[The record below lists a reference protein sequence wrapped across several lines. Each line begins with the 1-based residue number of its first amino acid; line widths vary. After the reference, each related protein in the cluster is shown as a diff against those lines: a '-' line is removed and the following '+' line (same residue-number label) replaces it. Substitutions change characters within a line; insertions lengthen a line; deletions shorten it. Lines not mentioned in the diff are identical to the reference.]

1 MSNETSQTDTQ
12 AVESMDTVQ
21 AGSQQ
26 EGTLEGQEA
35 MDWQKEAK
43 KFQSMYDKA
52 EAEKK
57 HMDQYKPLVNL
68 LEQRPDLVETLRD
81 SIVGNTGEDKKT
93 DTAQLQDDEFNPWDA
108 YNKPGSP
115 SYEMRVKQEE
125 ARINN
130 AVNNAM
136 RGQEQKQFI
145 SNTMNKLESDFGMN
159 KDEVQEFMR
168 FAQQPKDNVP
178 LDNLVK
184 LFKMNK
190 GEYKEPVIQKPD
202 TSNQARTAGVLQG
215 GSVPTKSEQDGMW
228 DQILNA
234 ANAGSISR
242 GIKRK

>member
-1 MSNETSQTDTQ
+1 MSNETSTTDTQ

-26 EGTLEGQEA
+26 EGTLEGEA

-52 EAEKK
+52 ESEKK

-81 SIVGNTGEDKKT
+81 SIVGNTGEEKKT
-93 DTAQLQDDEFNPWDA
+93 ETAQLQDDEFNPWDA
-108 YNKPGSP
+108 YNKPGSA

-145 SNTMNKLESDFGMN
+145 SNTVNKLESDFGMD

-184 LFKMNK
+184 LYKMNK

-234 ANAGSISR
+234 ANAGSISK

>member
-26 EGTLEGQEA
+26 EGTLEGEA

-93 DTAQLQDDEFNPWDA
+93 ETAQLQDDEFNPWDA
-108 YNKPGSP
+108 YNKPGSA

-136 RGQEQKQFI
+136 KGQEQKQFI

-234 ANAGSISR
+234 ANAGSISK

>member
-26 EGTLEGQEA
+26 EGTLEEQEA
-35 MDWQKEAK
+35 LDWQKEAK

-81 SIVGNTGEDKKT
+81 SIVGNTGEEKKT
-93 DTAQLQDDEFNPWDA
+93 ETAQLQDDEFNPWDA

-145 SNTMNKLESDFGMN
+145 NNTVSKLESDFGMN

-190 GEYKEPVIQKPD
+190 GDYKEPVIQKPD

-234 ANAGSISR
+234 ASSGSIKQT
-242 GIKRK
+242 IKRK

>member
-1 MSNETSQTDTQ
+1 MSNETSTTDTQ
-12 AVESMDTVQ
+12 AVESMDRVQ
-21 AGSQQ
+21 AESQQ

-81 SIVGNTGEDKKT
+81 SIVGKNGEEKKT
-93 DTAQLQDDEFNPWDA
+93 EALQLNEDEFNPWDA

-115 SYEMRVKQEE
+115 SYEFRVKEEE

-145 SNTMNKLESDFGMN
+145 NNTVNKLESEFGMN

-168 FAQQPKDNVP
+168 FAQQPKDSVP

-202 TSNQARTAGVLQG
+202 TSNQARTAGILQG
-215 GSVPTKSEQDGMW
+215 GSVPTKSEQDSMW
-228 DQILNA
+228 DTIMSA
-234 ANAGSISR
+234 ASSGGIGR
-242 GIKRK
+242 GIKR

>member
-35 MDWQKEAK
+35 MDWEREAK

-81 SIVGNTGEDKKT
+81 SIVGNNGEDKKT
-93 DTAQLQDDEFNPWDA
+93 ETAQLQDDEFNPWDA

-145 SNTMNKLESDFGMN
+145 SNTMNKLENDFGMN

-184 LFKMNK
+184 LYKMNK

-234 ANAGSISR
+234 ANAGSISK

>member
-1 MSNETSQTDTQ
+1 MSNETSTTDTQ

-68 LEQRPDLVETLRD
+68 LEQRPDLVETLRY
-81 SIVGNTGEDKKT
+81 SIVGNNGEDKKT
-93 DTAQLQDDEFNPWDA
+93 ETAQLQDDEFNPWDA
-108 YNKPGSP
+108 YNNPGSA
-115 SYEMRVKQEE
+115 SYEMRENQEE

-184 LFKMNK
+184 LYKMNK

-202 TSNQARTAGVLQG
+202 TSNQARRAGVLQG

-234 ANAGSISR
+234 ANAGSISK

>member
-1 MSNETSQTDTQ
+1 MSNETSTTDTQ

-26 EGTLEGQEA
+26 EGTLEGEA

-52 EAEKK
+52 ESEKK

-81 SIVGNTGEDKKT
+81 SIVGNTGEEKKT
-93 DTAQLQDDEFNPWDA
+93 ETAQLQDDEFNPWDA
-108 YNKPGSP
+108 YNKPGSA

-145 SNTMNKLESDFGMN
+145 SNTVNKLESDFGMN

-184 LFKMNK
+184 LYKMNK

-234 ANAGSISR
+234 ANAGSISK

>member
-81 SIVGNTGEDKKT
+81 SIVGNNGEDKKT
-93 DTAQLQDDEFNPWDA
+93 ETAQLQDDEFNPWDA
-108 YNKPGSP
+108 YNKPGSA

-184 LFKMNK
+184 LYKMNK

-234 ANAGSISR
+234 ANAGSISK

>member
-1 MSNETSQTDTQ
+1 MSNETSTTDTQ

-21 AGSQQ
+21 AELQQ
-26 EGTLEGQEA
+26 EGTLEGKEA
-35 MDWQKEAK
+35 MDWLKEAK

-52 EAEKK
+52 VTEKK
-57 HMDQYKPLVNL
+57 HLDQYKPLVNL

-81 SIVGNTGEDKKT
+81 SIVGNNGEDKKT
-93 DTAQLQDDEFNPWDA
+93 ETAQLKDDDFNPWDA

-115 SYEMRVKQEE
+115 SYEFRVKEEE

-145 SNTMNKLESDFGMN
+145 SNTMNKLESDFGMG

-184 LFKMNK
+184 LYKMNK

>member
-35 MDWQKEAK
+35 MDWEKEAK

-93 DTAQLQDDEFNPWDA
+93 ETAQLQDDEFNPWDA

>member
-93 DTAQLQDDEFNPWDA
+93 ETAQLQDDEFNPWDA

-184 LFKMNK
+184 LYKMNK

-228 DQILNA
+228 DQILTA
-234 ANAGSISR
+234 ANAGSISK

>member
-1 MSNETSQTDTQ
+1 MNTETSQTDTQ
-12 AVESMDTVQ
+12 FSESMDEVQ
-21 AGSQQ
+21 TEGQQ
-26 EGTLEGQEA
+26 EGTLEGNES
-35 MDWQKEAK
+35 MNWEKEAK
-43 KFQSMYDKA
+43 KFQSMYDRA
-52 EAEKK
+52 EADKK
-57 HMDQYKPLVNL
+57 HLSQYKPLINL

-81 SIVGNTGEDKKT
+81 NIVGNKGVNKPTE
-93 DTAQLQDDEFNPWDA
+93 AQQLNEDEFNPWDA
-108 YNKPGSP
+108 YNKPGSS

-184 LFKMNK
+184 LYKMNK

-234 ANAGSISR
+234 ASSGSIKQT
-242 GIKRK
+242 IKRK

>member
-26 EGTLEGQEA
+26 EGTLGGQEA
-35 MDWQKEAK
+35 MDWEKEAK

>member
-21 AGSQQ
+21 AESQQ
-26 EGTLEGQEA
+26 ECTLEGQEA

-81 SIVGNTGEDKKT
+81 SIVGNNGEDKKT
-93 DTAQLQDDEFNPWDA
+93 ETAQLQDDEFNPWDA
-108 YNKPGSP
+108 YNKPGSA

-184 LFKMNK
+184 LYKMNK
-190 GEYKEPVIQKPD
+190 GDYKEPVIQKPD

-234 ANAGSISR
+234 ASSGSIKQT
-242 GIKRK
+242 IKRK

>member
-1 MSNETSQTDTQ
+1 MSNETSTTDTQ
-12 AVESMDTVQ
+12 AVESMDRVQ
-21 AGSQQ
+21 AESQQ

-81 SIVGNTGEDKKT
+81 SIVGKNGEEKKT
-93 DTAQLQDDEFNPWDA
+93 EALQLNEDEFNPWDA

-115 SYEMRVKQEE
+115 SYEFRVKEEE

-145 SNTMNKLESDFGMN
+145 NNTVNKLESEFGMN

-168 FAQQPKDNVP
+168 FAQQPKDSVP

-190 GEYKEPVIQKPD
+190 GDYKEPVIQKPD
-202 TSNQARTAGVLQG
+202 TSNQARTAGILQG
-215 GSVPTKSEQDGMW
+215 GSVPTKSEQDSMW
-228 DQILNA
+228 DTIMSA
-234 ANAGSISR
+234 ASSGGIGR
-242 GIKRK
+242 GIKR

>member
-35 MDWQKEAK
+35 MDWEREAK

-81 SIVGNTGEDKKT
+81 SIVGNNGEDKKT
-93 DTAQLQDDEFNPWDA
+93 ETAQLQDDEFNPWDA

-184 LFKMNK
+184 LYKMNK

-234 ANAGSISR
+234 ANAGSISK

>member
-26 EGTLEGQEA
+26 EGTLEGEA

-81 SIVGNTGEDKKT
+81 SIVGNTGEEKKT
-93 DTAQLQDDEFNPWDA
+93 ETAQLQDDEFNPWDA
-108 YNKPGSP
+108 YNKPGSA

-145 SNTMNKLESDFGMN
+145 SNTVNKLESDFGMN

-184 LFKMNK
+184 LYKMNK

-234 ANAGSISR
+234 ANAGSISK

>member
-1 MSNETSQTDTQ
+1 MSNETSTTDTQ

-21 AGSQQ
+21 AELQQ

-52 EAEKK
+52 VTEKK
-57 HMDQYKPLVNL
+57 HLDQYKPLVNL

-81 SIVGNTGEDKKT
+81 SIVGNNGEDKKT
-93 DTAQLQDDEFNPWDA
+93 ETAQLKDDDFNPWDA

-115 SYEMRVKQEE
+115 SYEFRVKEEE

-145 SNTMNKLESDFGMN
+145 SNTMNKLESDFGMD

-184 LFKMNK
+184 LYKMNK

>member
-81 SIVGNTGEDKKT
+81 SIVGNNGEDKKT
-93 DTAQLQDDEFNPWDA
+93 ETAQLQDDEFNPWDA

-184 LFKMNK
+184 LYKMNK

-234 ANAGSISR
+234 ANAGSISK

>member
-26 EGTLEGQEA
+26 EGTLEGEA

-81 SIVGNTGEDKKT
+81 SIVGNNGEDKKT
-93 DTAQLQDDEFNPWDA
+93 ETAQLQDDEFNPWDA

-136 RGQEQKQFI
+136 KGQEQKQFI

-184 LFKMNK
+184 LYKMNK

-228 DQILNA
+228 DQILTA
-234 ANAGSISR
+234 ANAGSISK

>member
-35 MDWQKEAK
+35 MDWEKEAK

-81 SIVGNTGEDKKT
+81 SIVGNTGEEKKT
-93 DTAQLQDDEFNPWDA
+93 EALQLNEDEFNPWDA

-234 ANAGSISR
+234 ANAGSISK

>member
-93 DTAQLQDDEFNPWDA
+93 ETAQLQDDEFNPWDA

-184 LFKMNK
+184 LYKMNK

>member
-81 SIVGNTGEDKKT
+81 SIVGNNGEDKKT
-93 DTAQLQDDEFNPWDA
+93 ETAQLQDDEFNPWDA

-136 RGQEQKQFI
+136 KGQEQKQFI

-184 LFKMNK
+184 LYKMNK

-234 ANAGSISR
+234 ANAGSISK

>member
-1 MSNETSQTDTQ
+1 MNNETSTTDTQ

-21 AGSQQ
+21 AESQQ

-81 SIVGNTGEDKKT
+81 SIVGNTGEEKKT
-93 DTAQLQDDEFNPWDA
+93 EALQLSEDEFNPWDA

-145 SNTMNKLESDFGMN
+145 TKTVDKLERDFGMSR
-159 KDEVQEFMR
+159 DEVQEFMQ

-190 GEYKEPVIQKPD
+190 GDYKEPVIQKPD

-215 GSVPTKSEQDGMW
+215 GSVPTKNEQDSMW
-228 DQILNA
+228 DQIMDA
-234 ANAGSISR
+234 ASSGSIGR
-242 GIKRK
+242 GIKR

>member
-1 MSNETSQTDTQ
+1 
-12 AVESMDTVQ
+12 
-21 AGSQQ
+21 
-26 EGTLEGQEA
+26 
-35 MDWQKEAK
+35 
-43 KFQSMYDKA
+43 
-52 EAEKK
+52 
-57 HMDQYKPLVNL
+57 MDQYKPLVNL

-202 TSNQARTAGVLQG
+202 TSNQARTAGVCKVEVFLPSLNKMECG
-215 GSVPTKSEQDGMW
+215 TKS
-228 DQILNA
+228 
-234 ANAGSISR
+234 
-242 GIKRK
+242 

>member
-1 MSNETSQTDTQ
+1 MSNETSTTDTQ

-21 AGSQQ
+21 AELQQ

-52 EAEKK
+52 VTEKK
-57 HMDQYKPLVNL
+57 HLDQYKPLVNL

-81 SIVGNTGEDKKT
+81 SIVGNNGEDKKT
-93 DTAQLQDDEFNPWDA
+93 ETAQLKDDDFNPWDA

-115 SYEMRVKQEE
+115 SYEFRVKEEE

-130 AVNNAM
+130 AVNNAI

-145 SNTMNKLESDFGMN
+145 SNTMNKLESDFGMD

-184 LFKMNK
+184 LYKMNK

>member
-26 EGTLEGQEA
+26 EGTLEGEA

-108 YNKPGSP
+108 YNKPGSA

-184 LFKMNK
+184 LYKMNK

-234 ANAGSISR
+234 ANAGSISK

>member
-35 MDWQKEAK
+35 MDWEKEAK

-81 SIVGNTGEDKKT
+81 SIVGNTGEEKKT
-93 DTAQLQDDEFNPWDA
+93 EALQLSEDEFNPWDA